1 MNHNMKNEVIHNS
14 KVDGKTVGI
23 YTIGN
28 GTVSARISNFGARVI
43 GIDAPD
49 RNGVLDDIVAGYNE
63 LERYID
69 NKGERFL
76 GATVGRVANR
86 ICKGRMTV
94 DGVEYSLPVNNGVNS
109 LHGGIK
115 GIDMVVWDVV
125 CHSDNVLTLHYIAPD
140 GQDGY
145 PGNLDITMTFTV
157 TDDNALDLKYEA
169 VTDKA
174 TPVNLSQHA
183 FFNLKGSR
191 GGTILDHSITIC
203 ADSITP
209 VDETLIPTGELM
221 SVEGTPFDFRTPH
234 LIGERIEDNHQQ
246 LIFGG
251 GYDHNWVISGQAGS
265 LRKACVLTEETSG
278 RCVEVYT
285 DQPGMQFYTGN
296 FFDGSYDGKVKG
308 IRLGRR
314 DALALETQNFPDAVN
329 HPNFPSCILR
339 PGEKYTQHTF
349 YRFSVQK

>member
-1 MNHNMKNEVIHNS
+1 MEKTIPS
-14 KVDGKTVGI
+14 SIFDGKAVAI

-28 GTVSARISNFGARVI
+28 AAVSARISNFGARVI
-43 GIDAPD
+43 GIDTPD
-49 RNGVLDDIVAGYNE
+49 RNGDIDDIVVGYNE
-63 LERYID
+63 LDRYI
-69 NKGERFL
+69 NNTGERFF

-86 ICKGRMTV
+86 ICKGRMTI

-115 GIDMVVWDVV
+115 GIDMVAWDVV
-125 CHSDNVLTLHYIAPD
+125 EHTGDALTLRYVAPD

-145 PGNLDITMTFTV
+145 PGNLTITMTFTI

-191 GGTILDHSITIC
+191 GGTILDHSITIF

-221 SVEGTPFDFRTPH
+221 DVEGTPFDFRTPH
-234 LIGERIEDNHQQ
+234 LIGERINAGHRQ
-246 LIFGG
+246 LVFGN
-251 GYDHNWVISGQAGS
+251 GYDHNWVISGQAGT

-278 RCVEVYT
+278 RVLEVYT

-296 FFDGSYDGKVKG
+296 FFPGTYDGKVKG
-308 IRLGRR
+308 IKVGFR

-329 HPNFPSCILR
+329 HPSFPSCILR
-339 PGEKYTQHTF
+339 PGEKYTQHTV
-349 YRFSVQK
+349 YRFGVRG